1 MGKAPCWTGSIAVV
15 DLTKNEI
22 KIEHQNPEFYRK
34 YGGGSGMGMYYI
46 LKMLEKGADAFDPKN
61 VITFFSGPLAGL
73 PVSGCSRLTV
83 NAKSPAGGAIGDSQ
97 VGGYIASSMK
107 FAGFDGVVV
116 IGKADHPVYILLK
129 DGLAEIRDAA
139 KIWGTTTADAEEI
152 LKEELQDRKIQ
163 VMQCGLAGEKLV
175 RFASIMNMANRAAG
189 RTGLGAVMGSKHLR
203 ALVVSG
209 NAKVGSADPKEITKW
224 GKWGVAFLP
233 NNPDVSTV
241 GEFGSAG
248 LLSGQESTGT
258 LPSYNFN
265 EGTFVDW
272 ENLTGERMT
281 ETILTRRDTCYA
293 CAVRCKRVVET
304 EYGGEKVLPEYGGPE
319 YETIATLGTYCG
331 IGDLKPIA
339 LANQLCNM
347 YGLDTI
353 SCGATVAFAMECFK
367 NGLLTEKDTDGIK
380 LEFGNADALIAMIK
394 KIAHREGFGDVLAE
408 GSERA
413 AQKIGRNADEYL
425 ITCKGTEAPAHMPQ
439 AKKTL
444 GLIYAVNPFGA
455 DHQSHEHDPVYE
467 SENTTELST
476 RRLAKL
482 GLDHLQPAAS
492 MNDEKIRFS
501 FITEKYYSALDS
513 YNLCQYVFGPA
524 WNIYSADETIALL
537 QAATGWDVSVDEYL
551 EVGERRLNMMRA
563 FNQREGFTRANDT
576 LPKKFFKPL
585 EGAGPTAGVSLSAEE
600 LEGFKDSYYKM
611 AEWDASTGNPTVEK
625 LKALELDWIEF

>member
-1 MGKAPCWTGSIAVV
+1 MEKAPCWTGSIAVV

-22 KIEHQNPEFYRK
+22 KIEHQSPEFYRK

-46 LKMLEKGADAFDPKN
+46 LKMLEIGADAFDPKN

-116 IGKADHPVYILLK
+116 IGKAKHPVYILLK
-129 DGLAEIRDAA
+129 DG
-139 KIWGTTTADAEEI
+139 
-152 LKEELQDRKIQ
+152 Q
-163 VMQCGLAGEKLV
+163 AGEKLV

-189 RTGLGAVMGSKHLR
+189 RTGLGAVMGSKNLR

-209 NAKVGSADPKEITKW
+209 KGKVGSADPKEISRW
-224 GKWGVAFLP
+224 GKWGIEFLP
-233 NNPDVSTV
+233 KNPDVSAI

-248 LLSGQESTGT
+248 LVGGQESSGT
-258 LPSYNFN
+258 LPSYNFS
-265 EGTFVDW
+265 EGTFLGW
-272 ENLTGERMT
+272 ENLTGQKMT

-293 CAVRCKRVVET
+293 CAVRCKRVVQT

-367 NGLLTEKDTDGIK
+367 NGLITEKDTDGIK
-380 LEFGNADALIAMIK
+380 LEFGNADALVAMIK

-413 AQKIGRNADEYL
+413 AQKIGKNADEYL
-425 ITCKGTEAPAHMPQ
+425 ITCKGTETPAHMPQ

-476 RRLAKL
+476 SRLAKL
-482 GLDHLQPAAS
+482 GLDNVQPAAS
-492 MNDEKIRFS
+492 MNEEKIKFS

-537 QAATGWDVSVDEYL
+537 QAATGWDVSVEEYL

-585 EGAGPTAGVSLSAEE
+585 GGEGPTAGVSLSAEE
-600 LEGFKDSYYKM
+600 LESFKDSYYKM
-611 AEWDASTGNPTVEK
+611 AEWDPSTGNPTAKK